1 MATSDSE
8 FNSDLLLAH
17 KLPETRYT
25 YNERFASSL
34 FVFLSLLL
42 CLCVNEEENDRK
54 SKEIRKFENF

>member
-1 MATSDSE
+1 LFWFYSQ
-8 FNSDLLLAH
+8 
-17 KLPETRYT
+17 TRYT